1 MFHLSDLLL
10 LVCSSWEAS
19 CVNTSFDVLAA
30 YLDGSNT
37 LGHLTGYI
45 LTSPPLTKGGLSP
58 YDVVPT
64 CFLQSADHLFHDEV
78 HFMLEACTRTMLSQ
92 AGISCRPL
100 IFTEPNSL
108 S

>member
-1 MFHLSDLLL
+1 MRIVLEAPVSKLLDFFPS
-10 LVCSSWEAS
+10 VCSFCKAS
-19 CVNTSFDVLAA
+19 RVKTFFHVLAA

-45 LTSPPLTKGGLSP
+45 LTSQPLTKGGLSP

-78 HFMLEACTRTMLSQ
+78 RFTCLEL
-92 AGISCRPL
+92 
-100 IFTEPNSL
+100 N
-108 S
+108 

>member
-1 MFHLSDLLL
+1 MKT
-10 LVCSSWEAS
+10 SS
-19 CVNTSFDVLAA
+19 VLTA

-78 HFMLEACTRTMLSQ
+78 RIALKPCTRTLLSE
-92 AGISCRPL
+92 AGSACIPL
-100 IFTEPNSL
+100 IFTELNSL
-108 S
+108 C